1 MSLTKA
7 SFSMIQGAIFNV
19 LDYGADSTGVA
30 DSTLAIQAAINAAQ
44 NGVNTVY
51 FPAGTYK
58 TTATLNVTRP
68 LSLVGAG
75 ANCTNIKPTSA
86 LTGPCL
92 AYGVSG
98 SIPRPGYAA
107 VVSHLCF
114 DGTDTTAV
122 GAHGIMTWCSHTE
135 FSHNKIL
142 NFNGYGIYFQE
153 SWSNILRHNWIY
165 GNNLTN
171 VVLADNANAFLVD
184 SNYILNSN
192 EHGILITGANKAV
205 IQNNDIEQ
213 NNLYAIR
220 IVQAGVQAMRDC
232 FVQNNYFE
240 LNGGGLGLGYVVDI
254 IVDKNGSEI
263 SRLVIANN
271 YHETVA
277 RIQIDYV
284 DSAIVTNNNATLY
297 FGSDEG
303 ANVTTFNQP
312 LGNYD
317 SIVDNLT
324 YSSYVAQNRT
334 DGYQVFGRTAKF
346 RVFSKN
352 LGVTN
357 EIFNCKTYGNDA
369 AGYLGGSLQM
379 KSIHASD
386 AQNGSVFVNLDDGG
400 KLYFKDAGGT
410 SHALY

>member
-1 MSLTKA
+1 MSLTKV
-7 SFSMIQGAIFNV
+7 SYSMIQGAVFNV
-19 LDYGADSTGVA
+19 LDYGADPTGSA
-30 DSTLAIQAAINAAQ
+30 DSTSAIQAAINAAQ
-44 NGVNTVY
+44 NGVSTVY

-58 TTATLNVTRP
+58 TSSSLNVTRP
-68 LSLVGAG
+68 LSIVGAG
-75 ANCTNIKPTSA
+75 SNCTNIKPTSA
-86 LTGPCL
+86 ITGPCL
-92 AYGVSG
+92 NYGVVG
-98 SIPRPGYAA
+98 DVPRPGYAA

-122 GAHGIMTWCSHTE
+122 GAHGIVTWCSHTE
-135 FSHNKIL
+135 FSHNIIK

-171 VVLADNANAFLVD
+171 VVLADNTNSFLVD

-213 NNLYAIR
+213 NNLFAIR
-220 IVQAGVQAMRDC
+220 IVQAGVQAMREC
-232 FVQNNYFE
+232 SVENNYFE
-240 LNGGGLGLGYVVDI
+240 LNGAGLGLGYVVDI
-254 IVDKNGSEI
+254 IVDRNGSEI

-277 RIQIDYV
+277 RIQIDFV
-284 DSAIVTNNNATLY
+284 NSAIVNNNNATLY

-324 YSSYVAQNRT
+324 YSSYVAQDRT
-334 DGYQVFGRTAKF
+334 DGYQVFGRIAKF

-352 LGVTN
+352 AGVTT
-357 EIFNCKTYGNDA
+357 EIFNARTAGSNA

-379 KSIHASD
+379 KKIAAAD
-386 AQNGSVFVNLDDGG
+386 AQTDSIYISVADG

-410 SHALY
+410 SYALY